1 MKRIISQCIKELSQ
15 FKRDKL
21 TLALAFLLPF
31 MTLLIFGFATR
42 LESQNIPLII
52 QDYDHTNLSNS
63 YIENYML
70 LINLSLKNGQE
81 KTQQEMLLIKV
92 LPR

>member
-15 FKRDKL
+15 IKRDRL
-21 TLALAFLLPF
+21 TLAFLLPF

>member
-1 MKRIISQCIKELSQ
+1 MKRIISQFIKELSQ
-15 FKRDKL
+15 FKRDRL
-21 TLALAFLLPF
+21 TLAFLLPF

>member
-1 MKRIISQCIKELSQ
+1 MKRIISQFIKELSQ
-15 FKRDKL
+15 IKRDRL
-21 TLALAFLLPF
+21 TLAFLLPF

>member
-1 MKRIISQCIKELSQ
+1 MKIIISQCIKELSQ
-15 FKRDKL
+15 FKRDRL
-21 TLALAFLLPF
+21 TLAFLLPF

-81 KTQQEMLLIKV
+81 KTQ
-92 LPR
+92 

>member
-15 FKRDKL
+15 FKRDRL
-21 TLALAFLLPF
+21 TLAFLLPF

-70 LINLSLKNGQE
+70 
-81 KTQQEMLLIKV
+81 
-92 LPR
+92 

>member
-1 MKRIISQCIKELSQ
+1 MKRIISQFIKELSQ
-15 FKRDKL
+15 FKRDRL
-21 TLALAFLLPF
+21 TLAFLLPF

-70 LINLSLKNGQE
+70 LINLSLKNGKE
-81 KTQQEMLLIKV
+81 KTQ
-92 LPR
+92 

>member
-15 FKRDKL
+15 IKRDRL
-21 TLALAFLLPF
+21 TLAFLLPF

-81 KTQQEMLLIKV
+81 KTQ
-92 LPR
+92 

>member
-15 FKRDKL
+15 FKRDRL
-21 TLALAFLLPF
+21 TLAFLLPF

-81 KTQQEMLLIKV
+81 KTQ
-92 LPR
+92 

>member
-15 FKRDKL
+15 FKRDRL
-21 TLALAFLLPF
+21 TLAFLLPF

-70 LINLSLKNGQE
+70 LINLSLKNGKE
-81 KTQQEMLLIKV
+81 KTQ
-92 LPR
+92 

>member
-15 FKRDKL
+15 IKRDRL
-21 TLALAFLLPF
+21 TLAFLLPF

-52 QDYDHTNLSNS
+52 QDYDHTNLSN
-63 YIENYML
+63 
-70 LINLSLKNGQE
+70 
-81 KTQQEMLLIKV
+81 
-92 LPR
+92 

>member
-15 FKRDKL
+15 FKRDRL
-21 TLALAFLLPF
+21 TLALALAFLLPF

-81 KTQQEMLLIKV
+81 KTQ
-92 LPR
+92 

>member
-1 MKRIISQCIKELSQ
+1 MKRIISQFIKELSQ
-15 FKRDKL
+15 FKRDRL
-21 TLALAFLLPF
+21 TLAFLLPF

-81 KTQQEMLLIKV
+81 KTQ
-92 LPR
+92 

>member
-1 MKRIISQCIKELSQ
+1 MKRIISQFIKELSQ
-15 FKRDKL
+15 IKRDRL
-21 TLALAFLLPF
+21 TLAFLLPF

-81 KTQQEMLLIKV
+81 KTQ
-92 LPR
+92 

>member
-15 FKRDKL
+15 IKRNRL
-21 TLALAFLLPF
+21 TLAFLLPF

>member
-15 FKRDKL
+15 FKRDRL
-21 TLALAFLLPF
+21 TLAFLLPF

-52 QDYDHTNLSNS
+52 QDYYHTNLSNS

-81 KTQQEMLLIKV
+81 KTQ
-92 LPR
+92 

>member
-15 FKRDKL
+15 FKRDRL
-21 TLALAFLLPF
+21 TLAFLLPF

>member
-15 FKRDKL
+15 IKRDRL
-21 TLALAFLLPF
+21 TLAFLLPF

-92 LPR
+92 LPS